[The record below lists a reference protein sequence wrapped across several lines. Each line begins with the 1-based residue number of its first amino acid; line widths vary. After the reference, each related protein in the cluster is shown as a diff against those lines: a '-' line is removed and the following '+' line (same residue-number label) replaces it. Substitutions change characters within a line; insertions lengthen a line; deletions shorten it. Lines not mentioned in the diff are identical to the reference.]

1 MASVSS
7 FGLFWRRD
15 QVIWTRDDIE
25 EEDELESQFKFVLF
39 GKLGHKRPKL
49 KVCDFRFQQG
59 IYILYDEYGPVYLGL
74 SGRRKNGEALGQRL
88 KEHLADRHGETWSR
102 FSWFGF
108 DKIESRDDVFC
119 GISTASS
126 AVIEEG
132 TNVSST
138 IRDTEALLMHIIMP
152 ANNRSSIT
160 KFKDAVQWEQVPR
173 YEISSYMGN

>member
-1 MASVSS
+1 MAAVSS

-15 QVIWTRDDIE
+15 QVIWTRDDVE
-25 EEDELESQFKFVLF
+25 EEDELEGRFKFVLL
-39 GKLGHKRPKL
+39 GKRGEKRPKL
-49 KVCDFRFQQG
+49 RVCDFRLQQG

-88 KEHLADRHGETWSR
+88 KEHITDQYGDSWSR

-108 DKIESRDDVFC
+108 DKIEDYEDVISRVN
-119 GISTASS
+119 TAN
-126 AVIEEG
+126 ATVIEED

-160 KFKDAVQWEQVPR
+160 KFRDAVRWEQVPR
-173 YEISSYMGN
+173 YEISYYMEN